1 MLKFAANLSHLWVEL
16 PYLDRF
22 EAAAAAGF
30 EGVEVLLPYDLAAKE
45 TNRALISN
53 GLEMVLINAPPPN
66 YTGGERGFAAVPELS
81 GRFRHDFGR
90 ALRYTAALRVRYLHV
105 MAGVAEGSEA
115 RETLLENL
123 RWALGELPEGLT
135 LTLEPLSERTLPG
148 YFLNDF
154 GLAAEILDEL
164 GSDRVGLQF
173 DSYHAQSIHGDAVD
187 VFRTYSRL
195 IRHIQIGDAPG
206 RCVPGQGS
214 VDFAGLFDAIRAS
227 GYSGWVSAAYTPSA
241 ETGSSLGWLAAA
253 RG

>member
-1 MLKFAANLSHLWVEL
+1 MDDPRGRLTRDGIRIYEPDDFAGMH
-16 PYLDRF
+16 
-22 EAAAAAGF
+22 AAG
-30 EGVEVLLPYDLAAKE
+30 
-45 TNRALISN
+45 R
-53 GLEMVLINAPPPN
+53 
-66 YTGGERGFAAVPELS
+66 
-81 GRFRHDFGR
+81 
-90 ALRYTAALRVRYLHV
+90 
-105 MAGVAEGSEA
+105 
-115 RETLLENL
+115 
-123 RWALGELPEGLT
+123 
-135 LTLEPLSERTLPG
+135 
-148 YFLNDF
+148 
-154 GLAAEILDEL
+154 LAAEILDEL